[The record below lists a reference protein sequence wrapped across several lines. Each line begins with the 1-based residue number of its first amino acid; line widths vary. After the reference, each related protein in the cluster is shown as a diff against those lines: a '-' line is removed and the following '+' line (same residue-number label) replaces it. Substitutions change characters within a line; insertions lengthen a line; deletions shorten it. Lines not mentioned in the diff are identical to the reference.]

1 MIMLEFFTALII
13 EYKLQGHQMRAS
25 IWFESERHCQE
36 VLNEDVAQPVYDRLY
51 DLYGNDI
58 MMTCHV
64 TKEVSNELVRPRL
77 RPEGLGNDG

>member
-1 MIMLEFFTALII
+1 MLEFFTALII

-25 IWFESERHCQE
+25 IWFESERHCQD
-36 VLNEDVAQPVYDRLY
+36 VMNEDIAQPVYDRLY

>member
-1 MIMLEFFTALII
+1 MLEFFTVLII
-13 EYKLQGHQMRAS
+13 DYKLRGHDMEAR

-36 VLNEDVAQPVYDRLY
+36 VMNEDIAQPVYDRLY

>member
-1 MIMLEFFTALII
+1 MLII
-13 EYKLQGHQMRAS
+13 DYKLRGQVMDAR
-25 IWFESERHCQE
+25 IWFVSERHCQE
-36 VLNEDVAQPVYDRLY
+36 VMNEDMARPIYDRLY

-77 RPEGLGNDG
+77 RPKGLGNDG

>member
-1 MIMLEFFTALII
+1 MLEFFTALII

-36 VLNEDVAQPVYDRLY
+36 VMNEDIAQPVYDRLY

>member
-1 MIMLEFFTALII
+1 MLEFFTALII

-36 VLNEDVAQPVYDRLY
+36 VLNEDVAQPIYDRLY

-58 MMTCHV
+58 MMSCYV
-64 TKEVSNELVRPRL
+64 TKESSNELVRPRL